1 MTARAPESGVVA
13 WQEDDLAQE
22 LTTLL
27 RHCTNLFAHFNYDT
41 GWPSEA
47 MQREYV
53 ASMRDAFK
61 KLRFELHGVAVVQD
75 EHQWC
80 L

>member
-1 MTARAPESGVVA
+1 MGLFA
-13 WQEDDLAQE
+13 WQDDDLAQE

-61 KLRFELHGVAVVQD
+61 QLRFEFHGWRLCRTSISGAS
-75 EHQWC
+75 EHGKV
-80 L
+80 